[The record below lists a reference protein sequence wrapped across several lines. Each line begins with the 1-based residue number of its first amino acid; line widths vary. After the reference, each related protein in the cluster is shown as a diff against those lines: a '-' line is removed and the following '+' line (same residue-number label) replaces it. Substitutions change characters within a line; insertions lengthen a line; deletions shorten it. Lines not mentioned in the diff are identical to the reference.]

1 MKIVSIVGARPQFIK
16 LAPVAKTARLQGHE
30 HIVIHTGQ
38 HYDYEM
44 SKVFFDQLEIA
55 KPDHSLEIGSGTHAW
70 QTGQML
76 SRIGETLSKLSP
88 DLTLVFGDTNSTLA
102 GALAAVKLHIPVG
115 HVEAGYRSGDI
126 SMPEEINRII
136 TDRISQILFAPT
148 EDAIENLVSEGVD
161 RDKIFFVGN
170 IMAET
175 LLSNLERVA
184 QSDILKRLELTP
196 KSYGVLTAHRPENT
210 NDPQR
215 FERIFDGIIAADY
228 PIVFPVHPRTSALL
242 ESYGL
247 TDKLA
252 KSKIKTVSPMNY
264 IEFAKLQSEAALI
277 LTDSGGVQEEAIL
290 LGVPCLTLRYNTERI
305 LTLEMGANK
314 LVGADDELIR
324 KNIIAILDSGEAKFS
339 APLNWDTGVSSR
351 IMEAIEAGKAAL
363 TIKPEVADLSKGFN
377 KATNNQYDCDI
388 S

>member
-16 LAPVAKTARLQGHE
+16 LAPIAKTARQRGHE

-38 HYDYEM
+38 HYDYRM
-44 SKVFFDQLEIA
+44 SKVFFDELEIA
-55 KPDHSLEIGSGTHAW
+55 EPDHNLEIGSGTHAR
-70 QTGQML
+70 QTGEML
-76 SRIGETLSKLSP
+76 SRIGELLPTLNP
-88 DLTLVFGDTNSTLA
+88 DLTVVFGDTNSTLA
-102 GALAAVKLHIPVG
+102 GALASVKLHIPVG

-148 EDAIENLVSEGVD
+148 QDAIENLVSEGVD

-175 LLSNLERVA
+175 LLSNMDRVKT
-184 QSDILKRLELTP
+184 SDILERLKLTP

-210 NDPQR
+210 NEPKR
-215 FERIFDGIIAADY
+215 FKAIFDGIIAADY
-228 PIVFPVHPRTSALL
+228 PIVFPAHPRTSALIA
-242 ESYGL
+242 SYGL
-247 TDKLA
+247 ADKLA
-252 KSKIKTVSPMNY
+252 KSKIKTVPPMNY

-277 LTDSGGVQEEAIL
+277 LTDSGGVQEEAVL

-305 LTLEMGANK
+305 LILEMGANK
-314 LVGADDELIR
+314 LVGADSELIK
-324 KNIIAILDSGEAKFS
+324 KNIIAIVEGGEAKFS

-351 IMEAIEAGKAAL
+351 IIDAIEASKGKL
-363 TIKPEVADLSKGFN
+363 TIKPEVVDLYRGMN
-377 KATNNQYDCDI
+377 EVNN
-388 S
+388 